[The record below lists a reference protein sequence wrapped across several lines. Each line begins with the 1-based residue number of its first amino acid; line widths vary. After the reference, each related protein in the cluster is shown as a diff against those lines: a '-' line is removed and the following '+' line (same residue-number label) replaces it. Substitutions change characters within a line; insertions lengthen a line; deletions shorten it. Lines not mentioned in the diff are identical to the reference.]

1 MAEAMASIAAWWAT
15 VGTTTTAAT
24 TATTAAATT
33 TAAGTAAAAGTATGL
48 SAAAQMAIMTGVSA
62 AGALAS
68 QALAPKPS
76 KVESPP
82 IIDATPAAIV
92 KKKPVEPGNVPGS
105 QNKNYGAGAAE
116 ERRRIMSNIP
126 SAIKTTY
133 AGNVGGPA
141 PVRKKRLLGGGV
153 SGATTTGGM

>member
-15 VGTTTTAAT
+15 VGTTTAAT

-62 AGALAS
+62 AGTLAS
-68 QALAPKPS
+68 QALAPKPD
-76 KVESPP
+76 KIEAPP
-82 IIDATPAAIV
+82 VIPDATPEPV

-105 QNKNYGAGAAE
+105 QNKNFGAGAAE
-116 ERRRIMSNIP
+116 ERRRIMSSIP